1 MLDMPSVFMMC
12 YRMET
17 AIAEKYH
24 AMVQHGL
31 TNSRMKDYFDIWL
44 FSTHHQF
51 SSHDIADA
59 VRMTF
64 VMRRTELKSH
74 TYALNIQYAEM
85 QQMNWQSYV
94 KRIGRDD
101 VPADFGVILAALT
114 QFLQPI
120 IDSLIL
126 NHPLDKGW
134 SDGEWK

>member
-1 MLDMPSVFMMC
+1 
-12 YRMET
+12 
-17 AIAEKYH
+17 
-24 AMVQHGL
+24 
-31 TNSRMKDYFDIWL
+31 
-44 FSTHHQF
+44 
-51 SSHDIADA
+51 
-59 VRMTF
+59 MTF